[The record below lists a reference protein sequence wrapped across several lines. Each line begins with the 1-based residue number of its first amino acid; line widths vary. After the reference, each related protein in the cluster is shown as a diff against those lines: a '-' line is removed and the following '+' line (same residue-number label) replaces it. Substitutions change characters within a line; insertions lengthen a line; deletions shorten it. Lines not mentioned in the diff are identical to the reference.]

1 MIAFFYGLDDQSHGG
16 DDIHRN
22 GVACQ
27 FVELAVLQTD
37 GDSFVELLI
46 RKTLKPKTLD
56 RHKPADDTDPPD
68 TVSVLCGEGEHGFFF
83 VFDPASLLSDGIPL
97 RGKDGSGSHHED
109 TGSFCFV
116 LADTGIDPC
125 GDASG
130 ILRDLRFHIQVDEY
144 RLGGT
149 AGQGVGDFVAHPSAT
164 AVDAGIGGVDA
175 VTGVGHLI
183 TRLGQHLHRDLHI
196 FPGRGCLEG
205 QIQYTVLSFLRT
217 LRHRL

>member
-1 MIAFFYGLDDQSHGG
+1 M
-16 DDIHRN
+16 
-22 GVACQ
+22 
-27 FVELAVLQTD
+27 
-37 GDSFVELLI
+37 LI

-83 VFDPASLLSDGIPL
+83 VFDPASLLSDGIAV

-130 ILRDLRFHIQVDEY
+130 ILRDLRLHIQVDEY

-149 AGQGVGDFVAHPSAT
+149 ASQGVGDFVAHPSAT
-164 AVDAGIGGVDA
+164 AVDAGIGSVDA
-175 VTGVGHLI
+175 VTWVGHLI
-183 TRLGQHLHRDLHI
+183 ARLGQHLHRDLHI